1 MKNVYNSIKAP
12 KTAEIIITFID
23 EKVDVSPQSF
33 IILTQTIYL
42 LQKKNHNIG

>member
-1 MKNVYNSIKAP
+1 MKNLYNSIKAP

-33 IILTQTIYL
+33 IILTQTIPITE
-42 LQKKNHNIG
+42 KKS